1 MHFSSSLAFS
11 ENSLFSS
18 NHRCFI
24 CFYPLHLLHPVH
36 DFASN
41 FQPYDVQKMCKNV
54 QRGKS
59 VPFHSVP
66 GQGSG
71 QLSKRN
77 SRPARIKAQRAA
89 VLFLSHRSHTAVQ
102 HAAHAKGRLDADTS
116 VPCKEQQGIRQLRM
130 EPVQSIIQPK
140 RPSKAW
146 HHVSF

>member
-11 ENSLFSS
+11 ENPSFSS

-24 CFYPLHLLHPVH
+24 YFYPLHSLHPVH
-36 DFASN
+36 GFASN

-54 QRGKS
+54 QSAIRS
-59 VPFHSVP
+59 IPFRFR
-66 GQGSG
+66 QGSG